1 MGFNNWL
8 KRLRGRNDRR
18 VLVLGLE
25 GAGKTAVVDR
35 LLRGA
40 AGATTE
46 DAPAAS
52 TSTASSSSAA
62 AAEPPRFTV
71 RSGRVGRHAWAF
83 WEVGGGDTLRPYW
96 RHYYAGTQGVLFV
109 VDADRADDAAA
120 VATAASELAALGGD
134 DQLAGVPV
142 AVLLNSRGAA
152 SASAAGGG
160 GSEAHSLPSLGP
172 SLEARLGL
180 KEALGGGGGGSDSS
194 SGPGRPWVA
203 ITCSSTTG
211 EGLDRAL
218 GFLAAHTKPL

>member
-25 GAGKTAVVDR
+25 GAGKTAVVDK
-35 LLRGA
+35 LLQGA
-40 AGATTE
+40 SGATTE
-46 DAPAAS
+46 AAPAS
-52 TSTASSSSAA
+52 SSSSSSSAA
-62 AAEPPRFTV
+62 GEPGRFTV

-120 VATAASELAALGGD
+120 VATAASELAALGAD

-142 AVLLNSRGAA
+142 AVLLNSRGATAAGAAAA
-152 SASAAGGG
+152 STGGGGG

-180 KEALGGGGGGSDSS
+180 KDALGGGGDGA